1 MKACVEAGVS
11 GVMAAYNEI
20 DGVYCHA
27 NRWLLTDLLRGEYGF
42 QGIVM
47 SDGVAIDQLDAMTG
61 DRTVSGA
68 VALEAG
74 VDMGLWDTG
83 FAQLEEAVERGLV
96 SGARLDEAVLR
107 ILELKFRRGLF
118 EEPFVAEHALWQG
131 YTPAR
136 YPQVRELTRESMV
149 LLKMSRTFCLWMG
162 PSLCAFW

>member
-1 MKACVEAGVS
+1 
-11 GVMAAYNEI
+11 
-20 DGVYCHA
+20 
-27 NRWLLTDLLRGEYGF
+27 
-42 QGIVM
+42 
-47 SDGVAIDQLDAMTG
+47 MTG

-118 EEPFVAEHALWQG
+118 EEPFVPLLWPRLPEASFTAAIRG
-131 YTPAR
+131 
-136 YPQVRELTRESMV
+136 
-149 LLKMSRTFCLWMG
+149 
-162 PSLCAFW
+162 

>member
-1 MKACVEAGVS
+1 MPTDGSSRICS
-11 GVMAAYNEI
+11 G
-20 DGVYCHA
+20 
-27 NRWLLTDLLRGEYGF
+27 GEYGF

-96 SGARLDEAVLR
+96 SGAPIRM
-107 ILELKFRRGLF
+107 RRSSG
-118 EEPFVAEHALWQG
+118 
-131 YTPAR
+131 
-136 YPQVRELTRESMV
+136 
-149 LLKMSRTFCLWMG
+149 
-162 PSLCAFW
+162 FWS